1 MKRIIRNFGWRIN
14 LTQGSWWLFWE
25 GIFLKLRMHHAFD
38 WRGHRFEMANYNLQ
52 LFRRATMNW

>member
-14 LTQGSWWLFWE
+14 LMLGSWWLFWE

-38 WRGHRFEMANYNLQ
+38 WCGHRFEMANQNLQ
-52 LFRRATMNW
+52 LFRHATMNW